1 MFKKFIWKFPVL
13 LLTIFVG
20 MLTACSDEDDDYIPI
35 DEEWK
40 QANSD
45 AFLTQGF
52 NEERYKRL
60 DSQSGDG
67 YILYRVIQEGSGTED
82 IYYTSTVSVYY
93 KGCFIRDEE
102 GNILENLD
110 EVLEKGE
117 VFDSV
122 TRESGAEPAEFS
134 PSTTTD
140 GFATAL
146 QHMHVGDRWE
156 IWVPYRLG
164 YGVTGMR
171 DQNTQAVVIQPYT
184 TLVFDIEVVGIV
196 EQ

>member
-117 VFDSV
+117 VFDN
-122 TRESGAEPAEFS
+122 
-134 PSTTTD
+134 
-140 GFATAL
+140 ATKK
-146 QHMHVGDRWE
+146 R
-156 IWVPYRLG
+156 
-164 YGVTGMR
+164 YG
-171 DQNTQAVVIQPYT
+171 I
-184 TLVFDIEVVGIV
+184 I
-196 EQ
+196 

>member
-164 YGVTGMR
+164 YGVSGMR